1 MTFSYTTTRQF
12 DKRFH
17 KLTWKNQALKDQ
29 IFEKISEIIENP
41 EIVVP
46 KRHEL
51 KGLRPVHVDPFVI
64 IYAIIEGRIVFLH
77 FDHHDQVYNAAS
89 IFSPSQMEE
98 LRKRFEGF
106 EPP

>member
-1 MTFSYTTTRQF
+1 MTLSYTTTRQF

-17 KLTWKNQALKDQ
+17 KLTRKNQALEDQ
-29 IFEKISEIIENP
+29 IFGKISEIIENP
-41 EIVVP
+41 EIGVP

-51 KGLRPVHVDPFVI
+51 KGLRAVHVDPFVI
-64 IYAIIEGRIVFLH
+64 IYSIIGDRIVFLH
-77 FDHHDQVYNAAS
+77 FDHHDHVYNAAS

>member
-17 KLTWKNQALKDQ
+17 KLTRKNQALKDQ
-29 IFEKISEIIENP
+29 VFEKISEITEDP
-41 EIVVP
+41 EIGVP

-51 KGLRPVHVDPFVI
+51 KGLRGVHVDPFVI
-64 IYAIIEGRIVFLH
+64 IYAIIGDRIVFLH
-77 FDHHDQVYNAAS
+77 FGHHDQVYDAAS

>member
-1 MTFSYTTTRQF
+1 MTSSYTTTHQF

-17 KLTWKNQALKDQ
+17 KLTRKNQALKDQ

-41 EIVVP
+41 EIGVP

-51 KGLRPVHVDPFVI
+51 KGLRAVHVDPFVI
-64 IYAIIEGRIVFLH
+64 IYAIIGGRIVFLH
-77 FDHHDQVYNAAS
+77 FDHHDQVYNADS

-106 EPP
+106 EPT